1 MRTNTSR
8 WLARAAG
15 SWGLLAACLIAA
27 CAAVLAPTPAVAAP
41 EPEPVPRRWQFDIE
55 PGELR
60 VRTIEVDGLPKA
72 FFFMTYK
79 VTNNTGEDRF
89 FAPWFELATD
99 QGTVV
104 RSGREVPH
112 SVTQELLRL
121 YASPF
126 LLDEVSVQGLL
137 LQGEANAREGLV
149 VWPAEDLDADEVLV
163 FAVGFSGE
171 TKTITRP
178 DNGEVT
184 VLRKT
189 LMLRHDTPGDIDP
202 AGGRPLSRTQS
213 RWILR

>member
-1 MRTNTSR
+1 VI
-8 WLARAAG
+8 L
-15 SWGLLAACLIAA
+15 GLACLT
-27 CAAVLAPTPAVAAP
+27 APALVDSPALGAP
-41 EPEPVPRRWQFDIE
+41 EPEPIPRRWQFDIE
-55 PGELR
+55 PSDLR
-60 VRTIEVDGLPKA
+60 VRTIEVNGTPQA
-72 FFFMTYK
+72 FFYMTYK

-104 RSGREVPH
+104 RSGRGIPH
-112 SVTQELLRL
+112 SVTQELLRA
-121 YASPF
+121 YRNP
-126 LLDEVSVQGLL
+126 LLMDEVSVQGLL

-149 VWPAEDLDADEVLV
+149 VWPADDLDADEILV

-171 TKTITRP
+171 TKTVARP
-178 DNGEVT
+178 DNGEET

-202 AGGRPLSRTQS
+202 RGGRPLTRTQS